1 MTRKQNPDMTP
12 PPDSLLI
19 PRVSVIIPTFD
30 RAALVAEAVDSVL
43 AQEGVAF
50 ELIVVDDGSSDGTGE
65 VLAGYGSRITVIRQ
79 ENRGV
84 SAARNRGVAAGH
96 GALIAFLD
104 SDDLWLPGK
113 LSAQVAFMDAHPELG
128 ICQTEEIW
136 IRDGRRVNPRRR
148 HRKAAGIFFER
159 SLELCLVSPSA
170 VMLRRGFF
178 EAAGGFDEDLP
189 ACEDYDLWLR
199 VGCRHPV
206 GLIDAP
212 LVVKCGGH
220 PDQLSR
226 QPGLD
231 RYRIRA
237 IAKLLDAGLLDAA
250 QRQAALR
257 VLAAK
262 CAIYAQGCRRR
273 GREKE
278 ALAVEALAVKYTRQQ
293 AAADPSNPILNL

>member
-1 MTRKQNPDMTP
+1 MPFK
-12 PPDSLLI
+12 PDSSQ
-19 PRVSVIIPTFD
+19 PATPGVVRVSVIIPTFN
-30 RAALVAEAVDSVL
+30 RAAMLAEALDSVL
-43 AQEGVAF
+43 AQDFDAF
-50 ELIVVDDGSSDGTGE
+50 ELILVDDGSADRTQQ
-65 VLAGYGSRITVIRQ
+65 VLAPYGYRLRVARQ

-84 SAARNRGVAAGH
+84 SAARNLGVALGR
-96 GALIAFLD
+96 GELIAFLD
-104 SDDLWLPGK
+104 SDDLWRPGK
-113 LSAQVAFMDAHPELG
+113 LRTQAAYMDAHPELG

-136 IRDGRRVNPRRR
+136 IRDGRRVNPRLR
-148 HRKAAGIFFER
+148 HRKAAGMFFER

-170 VMLRRGFF
+170 VMMRRHLF
-178 EAAGGFDEDLP
+178 ERVGGFDESLP

-199 VGCRHPV
+199 IGCRQPV

-212 LVVKCGGH
+212 LVVKRGGH

-237 IAKLLDAGLLDAA
+237 IAKLLDGGLLDAA
-250 QRQAALR
+250 QRRAALR

-278 ALAVEALAVKYTRQQ
+278 ALEVEALEVKYTRPQ
-293 AAADPSNPILNL
+293 AAADLSDPILNL